1 MVRDEVI
8 DIELG
13 KWENRTPSVMYMEL
27 FISQWPTGFWL
38 SSKPKRSFIFFFF
51 ISSFGIIFL
60 LGIIEK
66 ADESGTGP
74 NGLDGFI
81 PVYFL
86 SWYVPG
92 GKKEHVTGKRMGK
105 ETG

>member
-1 MVRDEVI
+1 VANGILAIKQAEA
-8 DIELG
+8 
-13 KWENRTPSVMYMEL
+13 
-27 FISQWPTGFWL
+27 
-38 SSKPKRSFIFFFF
+38 IFYVYFFYF
-51 ISSFGIIFL
+51 LIRKIFL